1 MWPIFLFCSKHKPGN
16 AFVVARAR
24 GKQSTC
30 RRFNYMKKKNQV
42 VGKMY
47 DQCFLFYLLCGTEVS
62 ADCYTTVAELCPF
75 KKPSSQCPRCL
86 HTPDI
91 HTLQMQCSP
100 PYTCGLATP
109 RVDRDAL
116 QIACLLAGPLEAL
129 FDHHLSTDTNRQQI
143 EAHGCHLMCF
153 N

>member
-1 MWPIFLFCSKHKPGN
+1 MIN
-16 AFVVARAR
+16 V
-24 GKQSTC
+24 
-30 RRFNYMKKKNQV
+30 
-42 VGKMY
+42 
-47 DQCFLFYLLCGTEVS
+47 CFLFYLLCGTEVS

-86 HTPDI
+86 LTPDI

-109 RVDRDAL
+109 RVDRDAPL
-116 QIACLLAGPLEAL
+116 CVALHTACLLAGPLEAS
-129 FDHHLSTDTNRQQI
+129 FDHHLSSEANRQQI
-143 EAHGCHLMCF
+143 EEHGCHLMCF